1 MTLLWITVFMLH
13 QGYALVPVVNV
24 QIGEPVTF
32 TCANIEKFTTTS
44 WLHWYKQTS
53 GDTLKMILMQ
63 RKNQDPT
70 YSPEFPSSRFNLTC
84 DDKISNLTIL
94 RTVGQDE
101 GIYHCALTD
110 WTGSTWMGTYLMV
123 KGNSKKTS
131 SYTVVHQSTASES
144 SRPEDSETLQ
154 CSVLSESENNS
165 CSEDFS
171 MFWFKAG
178 SNRPYPNIIYTDG
191 KRADNCEKSP
201 NTRKKCI
208 YNFPKNISSSDPG
221 TYYCAVATCGEI
233 LLGNAIRKEG
243 GETPCYGNMILLITI
258 IFLTISLIVHIFLI
272 CYRTQSFGC
281 KIFKESPSEAESNNF
296 NQQSDDIRDEG
307 QDLVYSALHFSGGTK
322 PKGIKKRELKTE
334 EMVYSEVRPSG

>member
-1 MTLLWITVFMLH
+1 MLIIDFVFNPD
-13 QGYALVPVVNV
+13 ALVPVVTV

-32 TCANIEKFTTTS
+32 TCANMEKFTTTS

-53 GDTLKMILMQ
+53 GDTLKMIVMQ

-70 YSPEFPSSRFNLTC
+70 YRPQFPSSRFNITC

-94 RTVGQDE
+94 RTVEQDE

-123 KGNSKKTS
+123 KGN
-131 SYTVVHQSTASES
+131 Y
-144 SRPEDSETLQ
+144 SETLQ

-201 NTRKKCI
+201 NTQKKCI

-243 GETPCYGNMILLITI
+243 GNIYSTHVEKY
-258 IFLTISLIVHIFLI
+258 
-272 CYRTQSFGC
+272 
-281 KIFKESPSEAESNNF
+281 
-296 NQQSDDIRDEG
+296 RDEG